1 MPTLERFLRPAAKLL
16 GEGPRGWILLAR
28 TQMALWRA
36 KRIIRRRPQ
45 GELYQELGRRPGA
58 PAPADPAHGPRVH
71 RIGLAVDRVARLG
84 LGRPL
89 CLVRSLAYQSLL
101 EAEGIP
107 GSRIAVGVRKRSGR
121 FEAHAWVEWNGAVV
135 GEEPAYV
142 ATFTPLTNGEGTR
155 EPPLPHGFR

>member
-1 MPTLERFLRPAAKLL
+1 M
-16 GEGPRGWILLAR
+16 GEGPRGWLLLAR
-28 TQMALWRA
+28 AQAALWRA
-36 KRIIRRRPQ
+36 RRLVRRRPQ
-45 GELYQELGRRPGA
+45 GELYRDLAHRPG
-58 PAPADPAHGPRVH
+58 PALPADPVHGPRV
-71 RIGLAVDRVARLG
+71 RRVGLAVDRVARLG

-107 GSRIAVGVRKRSGR
+107 GSSIAVGVRKRNGR

-135 GEEPAYV
+135 GEDPSYV
-142 ATFTPLTNGEGTR
+142 ATFSPLTDREGTH